1 MEGSLDNKGCND
13 KLHPLVGLWK
23 VNGIVDDQTNLVVS
37 KKDLSLKIRGLVKR
51 NELIRIVETGNPCAL
66 AAFYVRPNVTG
77 NGRVSPSFFLLWYE
91 KERRVVLKAYGEYK
105 VPAS

>member
-37 KKDLSLKIRGLVKR
+37 KKDLSLKIRDLVKR
-51 NELIRIVETGNPCAL
+51 NELIRVVETGNPCVL
-66 AAFYVRPNVTG
+66 AASYVRANVTG
-77 NGRVSPSFFLLWYE
+77 NGHVSLSASYLYYSTS
-91 KERRVVLKAYGEYK
+91 RRNV
-105 VPAS
+105 